1 VSLRSGLN
9 TRSQPRLSIVVSGW
23 RESQFCRRQRP
34 VNRPLGFCHGLGF
47 GGSSPP
53 YGNACVERD
62 RPFPHVPS
70 NALNDAILDA
80 AIFHVVK
87 HTFDLC
93 PLCLRPA
100 SPARSCATIRLIQSA
115 SMSADC
121 RPERPLRYH
130 GSNLQRSVCGGRD
143 PFRPRLRAATDMPS
157 AFAAKDKARCRPVS
171 FHKVRIGHSHRVG
184 RAC

>member
-1 VSLRSGLN
+1 MIWTPTPEGFKLLRDPRVDGYPQGHKQVRGYSSRASFRFPQCVSLRSGLN

-23 RESQFCRRQRP
+23 RESQFFRRQRP

-87 HTFDLC
+87 HTF
-93 PLCLRPA
+93 A
-100 SPARSCATIRLIQSA
+100 KAAREGLAIVA
-115 SMSADC
+115 
-121 RPERPLRYH
+121 
-130 GSNLQRSVCGGRD
+130 N
-143 PFRPRLRAATDMPS
+143 
-157 AFAAKDKARCRPVS
+157 
-171 FHKVRIGHSHRVG
+171 
-184 RAC
+184 

>member
-1 VSLRSGLN
+1 MACHRSRFSFRLPQWVSLRSGLN

-23 RESQFCRRQRP
+23 RESQFFRRQRP

-93 PLCLRPA
+93 PLCLQP
-100 SPARSCATIRLIQSA
+100 
-115 SMSADC
+115 
-121 RPERPLRYH
+121 
-130 GSNLQRSVCGGRD
+130 SVRAALNPGLSEQLFAHEIS
-143 PFRPRLRAATDMPS
+143 PFR
-157 AFAAKDKARCRPVS
+157 
-171 FHKVRIGHSHRVG
+171 KVGSRFGNIVG
-184 RAC
+184 LWKI